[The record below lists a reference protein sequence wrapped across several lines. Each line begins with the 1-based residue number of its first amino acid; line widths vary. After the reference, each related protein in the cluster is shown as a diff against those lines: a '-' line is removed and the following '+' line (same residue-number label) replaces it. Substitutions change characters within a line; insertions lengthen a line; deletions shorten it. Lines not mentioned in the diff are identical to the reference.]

1 LAGTR
6 ALRVVHERG
15 RATGVEV
22 AAADGVHMIVASR
35 EVILAAGA
43 FQSPQLLMLS
53 GIGPEAELRR
63 HGIGVAHGMPGVG
76 ENLHD
81 HQGVLMS
88 WETPEAI
95 GFWNVISD
103 TNRELY
109 DRERRGPL
117 TTNYVE
123 VGGFA
128 RVMGSTEAEIE
139 YMVMPGITYVDKTR
153 RAQKPGLT
161 MFPTL
166 LQPRA
171 RGRVGLLSSDPAAAP
186 RIENRYYSDP
196 LDLEKMLEGM
206 RIAAGI
212 VSRPALARHISG
224 PHEAPP
230 KADRES
236 LLEHVVAQTQTIY
249 HAAGTCSMG
258 DVVDDEL
265 RVNGMEGL
273 RVVDASVMPAPVRGN
288 TNAPVIMIAEKA
300 ADMILGK
307 RPASAEGAAI
317 RA

>member
-1 LAGTR
+1 LTETR
-6 ALRVVHERG
+6 ALRIVLERG

-22 AAADGVHMIVASR
+22 ATPAGPETIGAGR
-35 EVILAAGA
+35 EVILAAGS
-43 FQSPQLLMLS
+43 FNSPQLLMLS
-53 GIGPEAELRR
+53 GVGPEAELRK
-63 HGIGVAHGMPGVG
+63 HGIDVKHEMPGVG

-88 WETPEAI
+88 WETHEAI

-103 TNRELY
+103 TNREQY

-166 LQPRA
+166 LKPRA
-171 RGRVGLLSSDPAAAP
+171 RGRVGLLSGDPAAAP

-196 LDLEKMLEGM
+196 LDLEKMLEGV
-206 RIAAGI
+206 RIAADIAG
-212 VSRPALARHISG
+212 RPALARHISG
-224 PHEAPP
+224 PHQAPL
-230 KADRES
+230 KTDRET
-236 LLEHVVAQTQTIY
+236 LLEHIVAQTQTIY
-249 HAAGTCSMG
+249 HASGTCAMG

-265 RVNGMEGL
+265 RVIGVEGL

-288 TNAPVIMIAEKA
+288 INAPVIMVAEKA
-300 ADMILGK
+300 ADMIMDR
-307 RPASAEGAAI
+307 RPASAEGAAT